1 MWRLGFLIFF
11 AVHQASAADAIKLQI
26 EVLQLYSV
34 RVGPRPFK
42 DVGIFSLWRSQTKYA
57 KGDCPEA
64 SDKDGKLTCQITCDK
79 NDTDLIGL
87 KVRAPKNH
95 RTVPYAPPLDQEF
108 KVQGCTIT
116 GDAKPFV
123 YRDPSRLTEELM
135 QTTPKLAQ
143 FLMFQPGKSVSETNI
158 SPFNPQS
165 IAMLGDFATTPEGFL
180 AVERLRA
187 YTGDLAL
194 LASYAEDKKKSDEF
208 SKYSFAASNVLLSA
222 YFKSESTSNAN
233 LKFAVTGSKD
243 DFYSN
248 LTKANEYLKAK
259 PNKSLEDH
267 AKLKAIDEIRATS
280 SANLP
285 QLKWGG
291 RTANTVGN

>member
-1 MWRLGFLIFF
+1 MRRIVFLLFI
-11 AVHQASAADAIKLQI
+11 VLHQANAADAIKLQI

-34 RVGPRPFK
+34 REGPKPFK
-42 DVGIFSLWRSQTKYA
+42 EVGVFSLWRSQTKYA
-57 KGDCPEA
+57 KGDCPDA
-64 SDKDGKLTCQITCDK
+64 SDKDGKLTCQISCDK
-79 NDTDLIGL
+79 FDTELIGL

-123 YRDPSRLTEELM
+123 YRDPSRLTAELM
-135 QTTPKLAQ
+135 QTTPTLAQ
-143 FLMFQPGKSVSETNI
+143 FANFRPGKSVSETSI
-158 SPFNPQS
+158 SPLDPQS
-165 IAMLGDFATTPEGFL
+165 ITKLGDFAMTPEGFV

-194 LASYAEDKKKSDEF
+194 LASDADDRKKSEEF
-208 SKYSFAASNVLLSA
+208 SKYSFAASNLLLSA
-222 YFKSESTSNAN
+222 YFKSESTSAAN
-233 LKFAVTGSKD
+233 LKIAVTGNKD
-243 DFYSN
+243 DFYGN
-248 LTKANEYLKAK
+248 LTKANEFLKAK

-267 AKLKAIDEIRATS
+267 SKLKAINEIRATS

-285 QLKWGG
+285 QLKWEGPI
-291 RTANTVGN
+291 GNK